1 MQNKHP
7 LPRRIKIAL
16 GMLAAGVLLTL
27 LAPKIPLGSSSA
39 DAPVPDRWQGEVVRF
54 TVAHD
59 DQLITSD
66 AVVTI
71 DGQRR
76 LSVSADGRTM
86 TYALTGT
93 TLTALDMYRILQSE
107 KRICLEVTGNQD
119 TLPVARLLVTDP
131 LLRVVAAGKASPSL
145 LQPCSAAITDF
156 WSPVPKTEVKR
167 DASA

>member
-1 MQNKHP
+1 MQKKSKYR

-27 LAPKIPLGSSSA
+27 LASKIPLGSSPA
-39 DAPVPDRWQGEVVRF
+39 DVPVPDRWQGEVVRF
-54 TVAHD
+54 TAAHD

-66 AVVTI
+66 AVVTF
-71 DGQRR
+71 DDQRR
-76 LSVSADGRTM
+76 LSVSADGRAI
-86 TYALTGT
+86 TYGLIGT
-93 TLTALDMYRILQSE
+93 TLTAQDMYRILQSE

-119 TLPVARLLVTDP
+119 ALPVVRLLVTDP
-131 LLRVVAAGKASPSL
+131 LLRAAGKASPSL

>member
-1 MQNKHP
+1 MKNKQP

-16 GMLAAGVLLTL
+16 GMLAAGVVLTL
-27 LAPKIPLGSSSA
+27 LAPKIPLGSSPA
-39 DAPVPDRWQGEVVRF
+39 DVPVPDRWQGEVVRF

-71 DGQRR
+71 DDQRR
-76 LSVSADGRTM
+76 LSVNADGRTM
-86 TYALTGT
+86 TYALAGT
-93 TLTALDMYRILQSE
+93 TLTARDVYRILQSE

-131 LLRVVAAGKASPSL
+131 LLRTAGKASPSM
-145 LQPCSAAITDF
+145 LQPCSADITEF
-156 WSPVPKTEVKR
+156 VPKTEVKR

>member
-27 LAPKIPLGSSSA
+27 LAPKIPLGFSPA
-39 DAPVPDRWQGEVVRF
+39 DAPVPNSWQGEVVRF
-54 TVAHD
+54 TAAHD

-71 DGQRR
+71 DDQRR
-76 LSVSADGRTM
+76 LSVNADGRTM
-86 TYALTGT
+86 TYALAGT
-93 TLTALDMYRILQSE
+93 TLTALDMYRILQPE
-107 KRICLEVTGNQD
+107 KRICIEVTGNQD

-131 LLRVVAAGKASPSL
+131 LLRSAGKASPSL
-145 LQPCSAAITDF
+145 MQPCSAAITDF
-156 WSPVPKTEVKR
+156 WSPSPKTEGKR

>member
-1 MQNKHP
+1 MQNKQP

-27 LAPKIPLGSSSA
+27 LAPRIPLGTSPA
-39 DAPVPDRWQGEVVRF
+39 DVPVPDRWQGEVVRF

-59 DQLITSD
+59 DPLITSD

-71 DGQRR
+71 DDQRQ
-76 LSVSADGRTM
+76 LSVNADGRTM
-86 TYALTGT
+86 THALAGT

-107 KRICLEVTGNQD
+107 KRICLEVTINQY

-131 LLRVVAAGKASPSL
+131 LLRAAGKASPSL
-145 LQPCSAAITDF
+145 QKPCSAAITDV
-156 WSPVPKTEVKR
+156 VPETEVKR
-167 DASA
+167 DVSV

>member
-1 MQNKHP
+1 MQNNHL

-16 GMLAAGVLLTL
+16 GMLAGGVLLTL
-27 LAPKIPLGSSSA
+27 LAPKIPLGCSPA
-39 DAPVPDRWQGEVVRF
+39 DVPLPDRWQGEVVRF
-54 TVAHD
+54 TAAHGE
-59 DQLITSD
+59 QLIISN

-71 DGQRR
+71 DDQGR

-93 TLTALDMYRILQSE
+93 TLTARDMYHILQPE

-131 LLRVVAAGKASPSL
+131 LLRAAGKAPSSL
-145 LQPCSAAITDF
+145 LQPCSADITEF
-156 WSPVPKTEVKR
+156 VPKTEVKR